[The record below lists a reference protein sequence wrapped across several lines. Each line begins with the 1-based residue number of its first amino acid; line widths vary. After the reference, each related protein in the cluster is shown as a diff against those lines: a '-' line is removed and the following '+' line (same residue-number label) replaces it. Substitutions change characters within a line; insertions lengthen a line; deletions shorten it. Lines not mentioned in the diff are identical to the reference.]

1 MKRILM
7 MLALAAF
14 LVAALSV
21 SALSAFAAHQSDFN
35 QTKPGAKT
43 TFNGHSDN
51 IREQCQG
58 SGGQGNCTV
67 TKPGNG

>member
-21 SALSAFAAHQSDFN
+21 SALSAFAAPITCSGN
-35 QTKPGAKT
+35 Q
-43 TFNGHSDN
+43 
-51 IREQCQG
+51 
-58 SGGQGNCTV
+58 TV
-67 TKPGNG
+67 TKTSSGWDCINNGGNPTGSERTKNSNDRK